1 MSNWISSK
9 LRVAET
15 FFEQAIFLSSVIP
28 IDQQAAESLKKNEG
42 ARSEDLK
49 LDVREKGGGSVPL
62 KDQLK
67 KKKSW
72 SSLSP
77 ERDELIG
84 KRSADPVV
92 GYSNRSN
99 GEKEKEKEKEVLISA
114 KPKPTLTDSDW
125 TELLGSA
132 NLPSTSSNR
141 SGGGGGVAGIRGLR
155 KDFRRQVSSEGKKDV
170 NASSVKLKRRSDS
183 VLVNKIGPKLSDAE
197 ESRSSNVE
205 LQSEVESKEV
215 IGSSESEGNNGWQ
228 FQSEEISDAAVSD
241 RNVDV
246 LPVLQKVDGAS
257 EVKKGASGVY
267 DRLRNT
273 VKGKRKPEA
282 LKSSVSDDVRRGSSY
297 SSDEGSDSG
306 SESGFSSSDSED
318 ERERERRKKILAEK
332 AIAKAAEAVKEREN
346 NVARLEG
353 EKQSLEKIL
362 EERAKQAALEASEL
376 QTTMMETMEAADVEH
391 EKHKNTRME
400 ALSRLATLE
409 TANADLSRSLATVQK
424 NLEIEINRVAELR
437 QEVELKEVAVEEFRR
452 KISGT
457 QQVGSRVNQ
466 SGASK
471 GVQFEQE
478 ILEAEC
484 SFLADKIGRLADKA
498 KKLES
503 DIEVTRKDLE
513 EPTEVEVEL
522 RRRLGQLT
530 DHLIHKQAQVEAL
543 SSEKATLFFRIE
555 AVTKSLEENKSTM
568 SSSNDLE
575 SGTWGERAN
584 ERRRVLEDKLRSGR
598 KHLGSLL
605 EQLDAIFVAGAVFLR
620 RNPSAKI
627 WAGAYLVCLHFW
639 VVYILTSQSGT
650 TPEERSGAV
659 ISLEN
664 INNTGAV

>member
-15 FFEQAIFLSSVIP
+15 FFEQ

-205 LQSEVESKEV
+205 LQSDGKVSDRQEVESKEV

-437 QEVELKEVAVEEFRR
+437 QEVELKEVAVEGN
-452 KISGT
+452 KIS
-457 QQVGSRVNQ
+457 QHFHVV
-466 SGASK
+466 
-471 GVQFEQE
+471 
-478 ILEAEC
+478 
-484 SFLADKIGRLADKA
+484 
-498 KKLES
+498 
-503 DIEVTRKDLE
+503 
-513 EPTEVEVEL
+513 P
-522 RRRLGQLT
+522 
-530 DHLIHKQAQVEAL
+530 
-543 SSEKATLFFRIE
+543 
-555 AVTKSLEENKSTM
+555 
-568 SSSNDLE
+568 ND
-575 SGTWGERAN
+575 A
-584 ERRRVLEDKLRSGR
+584 
-598 KHLGSLL
+598 
-605 EQLDAIFVAGAVFLR
+605 
-620 RNPSAKI
+620 
-627 WAGAYLVCLHFW
+627 
-639 VVYILTSQSGT
+639 
-650 TPEERSGAV
+650 
-659 ISLEN
+659 
-664 INNTGAV
+664 

>member
-15 FFEQAIFLSSVIP
+15 FFEQ

-205 LQSEVESKEV
+205 LQSDGKVSDRQEVESKEV

-246 LPVLQKVDGAS
+246 LPVLQKVDGVS

-282 LKSSVSDDVRRGSSY
+282 PKSSVSDDVRRGSSY

-437 QEVELKEVAVEEFRR
+437 QEVELKEVAVE
-452 KISGT
+452 
-457 QQVGSRVNQ
+457 
-466 SGASK
+466 ASK

>member
-1 MSNWISSK
+1 MPRNT
-9 LRVAET
+9 E
-15 FFEQAIFLSSVIP
+15 FFLSVPVSVSFFILSSSATRLCDLRRKQCRTGSHP
-28 IDQQAAESLKKNEG
+28 SSESPKPSSSRQFFSLIDQQAAESLKKNEG

-205 LQSEVESKEV
+205 LQSDGKVSDRQEVESKEV
-215 IGSSESEGNNGWQ
+215 IGSSE
-228 FQSEEISDAAVSD
+228 SEEISDAAVSD

-246 LPVLQKVDGAS
+246 LPVLQKVDGVS

-282 LKSSVSDDVRRGSSY
+282 PKSSVSDDVRRGSSY

-530 DHLIHKQAQVEAL
+530 DHLIHKQAQ
-543 SSEKATLFFRIE
+543 
-555 AVTKSLEENKSTM
+555 
-568 SSSNDLE
+568 
-575 SGTWGERAN
+575 
-584 ERRRVLEDKLRSGR
+584 
-598 KHLGSLL
+598 
-605 EQLDAIFVAGAVFLR
+605 
-620 RNPSAKI
+620 
-627 WAGAYLVCLHFW
+627 
-639 VVYILTSQSGT
+639 SGT